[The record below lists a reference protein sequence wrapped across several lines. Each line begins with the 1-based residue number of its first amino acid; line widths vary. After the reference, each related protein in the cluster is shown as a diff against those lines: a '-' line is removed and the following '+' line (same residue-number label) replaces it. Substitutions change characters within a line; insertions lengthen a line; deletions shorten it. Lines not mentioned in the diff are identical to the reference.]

1 MTQKLQSQ
9 QPQPQNKKKLNPNLN
24 PNKNP
29 NLNTNTNTN
38 TNANVKVKV
47 KVNANINST
56 EDKKNQNKSKSKY
69 KVKEKKVGS
78 LIYKKN
84 TRGAKRLRLGLLRN
98 PVLHKRLHIQFKTG
112 IYKNII
118 KWIANIKI
126 TPNNIIVALTDR
138 TGKLKFLTSAGK
150 LGLACSKRTL
160 KFVVKMVLIR
170 FFNHLK
176 KKKITEALYFRLTAP
191 KNYRRKVLKTIM
203 KKEIRAGKNLLEGL
217 SKLPFNGCRPPK
229 ARRKKRKGLRIFK
242 T

>member
-9 QPQPQNKKKLNPNLN
+9 QPQPQNKKKLTP
-24 PNKNP
+24 
-29 NLNTNTNTN
+29 NTNSNIKL
-38 TNANVKVKV
+38 NVKQ
-47 KVNANINST
+47 NI
-56 EDKKNQNKSKSKY
+56 DKNVEKKKQNKSK
-69 KVKEKKVGS
+69 VKIKKVRGV
-78 LIYKKN
+78 IHKKN
-84 TRGAKRLRLGLLRN
+84 PHAEKRIRLGLLRN
-98 PVLHKRLHIQFKTG
+98 PKFNQRLHLYTKTR

-118 KWIANIKI
+118 KWVANIKI

-160 KFVVKMVLIR
+160 KFVVKMVLMH

-176 KKKITEALYFRLTAP
+176 KKKITEALYFRITAP
-191 KNYRRKVLKTIM
+191 KQYRRRVLKTIM

-242 T
+242 